1 MQLDEDEENEYVEY
15 TGKTIQACDSLKSER
30 PRLLEAEINPRM
42 PAWVESDSEVL
53 EEVWASE
60 VVEVLGF
67 EEEKDSKAIEGH
79 LDEASQKKETDEHMI
94 KMFCVTSPEGP
105 KNETQHHV
113 NVQKEPKSKRKVP
126 LVLFIWGILKKIQ
139 KNHPPISTAEIECI
153 LYLSL
158 DTVAGLVRKV
168 WFDVHPNLFVG
179 YVLVLSITMMVRLAL
194 VWRNKS
200 TQSDSAKERQTS
212 SEGTE

>member
-1 MQLDEDEENEYVEY
+1 
-15 TGKTIQACDSLKSER
+15 
-30 PRLLEAEINPRM
+30 M

-67 EEEKDSKAIEGH
+67 EKEKDSKAIEGH

-126 LVLFIWGILKKIQ
+126 LVLFIC
-139 KNHPPISTAEIECI
+139 SEE
-153 LYLSL
+153 S
-158 DTVAGLVRKV
+158 VA
-168 WFDVHPNLFVG
+168 
-179 YVLVLSITMMVRLAL
+179 MVRRKQRKRAQPQQLIDDNDEADAIQRYKKVLQYLEQGITKTLAYHKCGVGRKTIVDTAAIAEL
-194 VWRNKS
+194 EACDAEAYKTLREKFHRGQKLSEFAN
-200 TQSDSAKERQTS
+200 QCKEMCTK
-212 SEGTE
+212 EPL